1 MPTFNIPQSV
11 VNWMAT
17 GERGLSS
24 ESIVEYLYGFPVLE
38 GHWRR
43 FAPHSPLDPSDLRRC
58 LLLLADSPETT
69 ARFPRMRDA
78 NAEWARLVDAWAD
91 LKRQFLE
98 EIGTLR
104 GPANWSAPLTY
115 AAMKR
120 VLDVPQDM
128 SGAQVRMG

>member
-43 FAPHSPLDPSDLRRC
+43 FAPPVPARPLR
-58 LLLLADSPETT
+58 
-69 ARFPRMRDA
+69 
-78 NAEWARLVDAWAD
+78 
-91 LKRQFLE
+91 
-98 EIGTLR
+98 
-104 GPANWSAPLTY
+104 PAALP
-115 AAMKR
+115 AAACG
-120 VLDVPQDM
+120 LP
-128 SGAQVRMG
+128 